1 LNVSANKK
9 LGQHFLRDGRV
20 IGRIANVIIEAV
32 KPADTIIE
40 IGPGTGALTTPLLP
54 LPNQMVLLE
63 KDHRCIEVLNA
74 LLAKHDKPATLANA
88 DALKADWQA
97 LAGQGA
103 VVVGNLPYNVGTEIV
118 ASLLHAANAG
128 VPVRRM
134 FFMLQKEVVQRI
146 CAKPGN
152 KNWGRLG
159 VLSHLLSDCRSLF
172 DIPPGAFNPPPKV
185 MSSIVDITPLPAPRY
200 KVDMAKLDRLLRLAF
215 GQKRKMLRA
224 SLREALE
231 ESTIAQL
238 GIDPAARPE
247 TLSTE
252 QLCKLANAL

>member
-20 IGRIANVIIEAV
+20 IDRIASVITGAV
-32 KPADTIIE
+32 KPSHTVIE

-54 LPNQMVLLE
+54 LPNKLVLLE
-63 KDHRCIEVLNA
+63 KDRRCIE
-74 LLAKHDKPATLANA
+74 TLTELTQSRPQTAIHNA
-88 DALKADWQA
+88 DALEADWKA
-97 LAGQGA
+97 LAGEGA
-103 VVVGNLPYNVGTEIV
+103 IVVGNLPYNVGTEIV
-118 ASLLHAANAG
+118 ADLLHAANAG

-134 FFMLQKEVVQRI
+134 LFMLQKEVVQRI

-159 VLSHLLSDCRSLF
+159 VLSHLLADCVSLF

-200 KVDMAKLDRLLRLAF
+200 NVDMAKLDRLLRLAF

-224 SLREALE
+224 SLRGVLD
-231 ESTIAQL
+231 ESAIAQL